1 MLVVIYSPPAN
12 ESQTAVWKPMTAPST
27 IIFSNLYPALNK
39 VFFHPLPKISW
50 TPGVTYPSF
59 FIVPS
64 PSKFLLTFQ
73 DSAQMRLLQR
83 NLSRSCPRH
92 HPSVLRGPRE
102 WHSLSVSTCHIGC
115 IIMTFFFKQV
125 GRFLNTRNL
134 AVLSQAQNSLIWSK
148 GLRLLCWIKENRSSV
163 VLHRP
168 HAHHRGCAPDKPA
181 FLLLLKRV
189 SPSSLRASLCHS
201 SPSISRSLL
210 LPYLQINSLP
220 WKAVCPDSHHISFVF
235 MAFITLWN
243 FLVLCLLVYLA
254 VFRRC

>member
-64 PSKFLLTFQ
+64 PSKFLLTFR

-83 NLSRSCPRH
+83 NLSRSCPSH
-92 HPSVLRGPRE
+92 HASVLRGPRE
-102 WHSLSVSTCHIGC
+102 WHSLSVSTCHVGC

-163 VLHRP
+163 VLAAHTLTTVAVHRTNQPSFYCSNASVLPPSEP
-168 HAHHRGCAPDKPA
+168 HCATLPPA
-181 FLLLLKRV
+181 FPGASSYLIFRSTVYPERL
-189 SPSSLRASLCHS
+189 SAQTPITFPSSLWHLSLS
-201 SPSISRSLL
+201 E
-210 LPYLQINSLP
+210 
-220 WKAVCPDSHHISFVF
+220 
-235 MAFITLWN
+235 ITL
-243 FLVLCLLVYLA
+243 FCVC
-254 VFRRC
+254 